1 MVPCT
6 GSSSVLATATASW
19 RSPSTTTVSI
29 FPTFPNSNPSASYRN
44 YILNIFEYDVWT
56 LIGFHQFEVYIL

>member
-1 MVPCT
+1 MCACDGHRLLEVTLDYYRLHLPD
-6 GSSSVLATATASW
+6 
-19 RSPSTTTVSI
+19 
-29 FPTFPNSNPSASYRN
+29 FPELNPSASYRN